1 MLHQRPS
8 GRKKKISQGDNMKK
22 ILIRSLL
29 AFAATTSSFAN
40 VKAGKFG
47 MDFSFAGSL
56 GLWTLGTDGSATPP
70 NFNGMPTVGLRYH
83 ITDMIAVA
91 PSVGFYTASGTDNRN
106 DTLPG
111 AIKTRETSVT
121 AWGIGLEIP
130 IYLAKFN
137 VLDFYVAPGVGFT
150 PTSTTTKDTRVNG
163 TTTESNET
171 KSYLSIFAAI
181 GLQIPIN
188 DQLHAF
194 GKTTLGYA
202 SGTTN
207 PDTKANPSEPDDK
220 STYFGLQ
227 SWAVGAIFYFN

>member
-1 MLHQRPS
+1 
-8 GRKKKISQGDNMKK
+8 MKK
-22 ILIRSLL
+22 ILITSLL

-56 GLWTLGTDGSATPP
+56 GLWTLGSNGDASAPT
-70 NFNGMPTVGLRYH
+70 FNGMPTVGLRYH

-91 PSVGFYTASGTDNRN
+91 PSIGFYTTSGTNNRN
-106 DTLPG
+106 VTAP
-111 AIKTRETSVT
+111 ATATKTTETSVT

-150 PTSTTTKDTRVNG
+150 PTSTTTKNTQVDG
-163 TTTESNET
+163 TTTESNST
-171 KSYLSIFAAI
+171 GSYLSIFAAV

>member
-1 MLHQRPS
+1 
-8 GRKKKISQGDNMKK
+8 MKK
-22 ILIRSLL
+22 ILITSLFAL
-29 AFAATTSSFAN
+29 AATTSSFGA

-47 MDFSFAGSL
+47 MDFSFADSL
-56 GLWTLGTDGSATPP
+56 GLWTLGTNGSASAPT
-70 NFNGMPTVGLRYH
+70 FNGTPTVGLRYH

-91 PSVGFYTASGTDNRN
+91 PSVGFYTASGTDNQN
-106 DTLPG
+106 VTAPPT
-111 AIKTRETSVT
+111 AIKTTETSVT

-150 PTSTTTKDTRVNG
+150 PTSTTTKNTQVDG
-163 TTTESNET
+163 TTTESKRT
-171 KSYLSIFAAI
+171 GSYLSIFAAI

-207 PDTKANPSEPDDK
+207 PDTNANPSEPDDK

>member
-1 MLHQRPS
+1 
-8 GRKKKISQGDNMKK
+8 MKK
-22 ILIRSLL
+22 ILIAS
-29 AFAATTSSFAN
+29 AFMLAATTSSFGA

-47 MDFSFAGSL
+47 MDFSFASPL
-56 GLWTLGTDGSATPP
+56 GLWTLGSGGSASMPS
-70 NFNGMPTVGLRYH
+70 FYGMPAVGLRYH
-83 ITDMIAVA
+83 ITDMIAIA

-106 DTLPG
+106 NTNPG
-111 AIKTRETSVT
+111 ATKSVETTTT

-130 IYLAKFN
+130 IYLLKLN
-137 VLDFYVAPGVGFT
+137 LMDFYVAPGVGFT
-150 PTSTTTKDTRVNG
+150 PTSTTTKTTLVNG
-163 TTTESNET
+163 TTTEEKST
-171 KSYLSIFAAI
+171 GSYLSLFAAV

-194 GKTTLGYA
+194 GKTTIGYA

-220 STYFGLQ
+220 SSYFGLQ

>member
-1 MLHQRPS
+1 
-8 GRKKKISQGDNMKK
+8 MKK
-22 ILIRSLL
+22 ILITSLFAL
-29 AFAATTSSFAN
+29 AATTSSFGA

-56 GLWTLGTDGSATPP
+56 DLWTLGTDGSATRPTS
-70 NFNGMPTVGLRYH
+70 NGMPTVGLRYH

-91 PSVGFYTASGTDNRN
+91 PSIGFYTTSGTNN
-106 DTLPG
+106 QNNALPT
-111 AIKTRETSVT
+111 AIKTVETSVT

-150 PTSTTTKDTRVNG
+150 PTSTTTKNTHVDG
-163 TTTESNET
+163 TTTESKST
-171 KSYLSIFAAI
+171 GSYLSIFAAI

-207 PDTKANPSEPDDK
+207 PNTNANPSEPDDK